1 MAVVVQLSGSVY
13 WAALQY
19 TSQQGVGEGV
29 WPDRPPHPHPWAVIA
44 GVALTSA
51 GWYTYVAILPVLREL
66 NHNHSQKLQE
76 SVCNSVGRWETF
88 TEEDSGTRVGQFL
101 WNVKQDMVRMS
112 GSRYPVYT
120 IIAPAKASLNFLTSK
135 KLRLSGQG

>member
-1 MAVVVQLSGSVY
+1 M
-13 WAALQY
+13 
-19 TSQQGVGEGV
+19 
-29 WPDRPPHPHPWAVIA
+29 
-44 GVALTSA
+44 
-51 GWYTYVAILPVLREL
+51 
-66 NHNHSQKLQE
+66 
-76 SVCNSVGRWETF
+76 CNSVCRWETF